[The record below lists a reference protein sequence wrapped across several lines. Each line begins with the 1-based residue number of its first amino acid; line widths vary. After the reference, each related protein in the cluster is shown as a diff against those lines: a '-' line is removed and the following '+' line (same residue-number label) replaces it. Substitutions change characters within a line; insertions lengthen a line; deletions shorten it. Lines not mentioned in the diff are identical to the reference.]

1 VETGREKRSKVEF
14 ARGLAVATL
23 AAIAAA
29 ALSSAAPAAAASHP
43 TLDAASLY
51 RDALGTTRSWS
62 VHYVSRSTQ
71 SQVTLDETGDA
82 GPASGT
88 QTVLTGKGS
97 LEDTITIY
105 VIGGITYVK
114 GNVGG
119 LEILAGLNAAQA
131 AEASN
136 RWIDFSTSSSAFS
149 QVVSGVR
156 SHDVATELELKGPLT
171 LRHSRSLDGVT
182 VDAIEGTQ
190 VGPSNKTQHVVLYV
204 RAGGRHVPV
213 EEDSVDA
220 HGKSTSALHVV
231 YSHWGEPVRPEAPS
245 GALALGPV
253 SAV

>member
-1 VETGREKRSKVEF
+1 MEF
-14 ARGLAVATL
+14 ARRLAAATL
-23 AAIAAA
+23 AATAAA

-51 RDALGTTRSWS
+51 RNALTTTHSWS
-62 VHYVSRSTQ
+62 VHYVSTSTQ
-71 SQVTLDETGDA
+71 SQVSLVETGDA

-88 QTVLTGKGS
+88 QTVTTGKGS
-97 LEDTITIY
+97 LDDTITID

-119 LEILAGLNAAQA
+119 LEILAGLDAAQA
-131 AEASN
+131 EEASN

-171 LRHSRSLDGVT
+171 LGHSRSLDGLT
-182 VDAIEGTQ
+182 VDAIDGTQ
-190 VGPSNKTQHVVLYV
+190 LDPSHKTQHVVLYI
-204 RAGGRHVPV
+204 RASGSHVPV
-213 EEDSVDA
+213 EEDSVNA
-220 HGKSTSALHVV
+220 QGKSTSALHVV
-231 YSHWGEPVRPEAPS
+231 YSRWGEPVRPEAPS
-245 GALALGPV
+245 GALPLGPV

>member
-1 VETGREKRSKVEF
+1 VEF
-14 ARGLAVATL
+14 ARRLAVATL
-23 AAIAAA
+23 AATAAA
-29 ALSSAAPAAAASHP
+29 ALSWAAPAVAASRP

-51 RDALGTTRSWS
+51 RDALATTRSWS
-62 VHYVSRSTQ
+62 VHYVSTSTQ
-71 SQVTLDETGDA
+71 SQVTLYETGDA

-97 LEDTITIY
+97 LDDTITIY

-114 GNVGG
+114 GNAGG
-119 LEILAGLNAAQA
+119 LEILAGLNAVQA
-131 AEASN
+131 VEASN

-171 LRHSRSLDGVT
+171 LGRSRTLDGLT

-190 VGPSNKTQHVVLYV
+190 VDPSHKTMHVVLYV
-204 RAGGRHVPV
+204 RAKGSHVPV
-213 EEDSVDA
+213 EEDSVDTQ
-220 HGKSTSALHVV
+220 GKATSALHVV
-231 YSHWGEPVRPEAPS
+231 YSHWGESVRPEAPS
-245 GALALGPV
+245 GALPLGPV